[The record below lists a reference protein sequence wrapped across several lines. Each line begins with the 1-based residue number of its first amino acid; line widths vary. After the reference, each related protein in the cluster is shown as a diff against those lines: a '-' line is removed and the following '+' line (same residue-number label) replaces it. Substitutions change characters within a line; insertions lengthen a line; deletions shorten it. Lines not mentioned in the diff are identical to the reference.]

1 MQVSSSTEQG
11 LGALAMDFALGEQLS
26 TKCSFLPLTFLFSS
40 APGPQATMDAH
51 LGGQESASKSSKGS
65 SSTGDQQGHYPCV
78 KSSNWDVCLILDG
91 MAVSPPPPPNPPHP
105 GICLTRNCLWACSK
119 RAQLQT
125 ISVQRP
131 QAASDGH
138 QARCSHLT

>member
-91 MAVSPPPPPNPPHP
+91 MAVSPPSPPQPPTPRHLPHKELSLGLFQKGTVTNNLCTASP
-105 GICLTRNCLWACSK
+105 GS
-119 RAQLQT
+119 Q
-125 ISVQRP
+125 
-131 QAASDGH
+131 
-138 QARCSHLT
+138 